1 VDPRAP
7 VLAGSGVAHQ
17 HLDDPQVALEAVEL
31 MALACERAAPP
42 SLLSRVEVVLVPRGT
57 WRYRDPGRILADR
70 FGADARTVVGEIGVL
85 QQTLV
90 TRACDAIARGDLDVA
105 LVVGGEAKYRDLRA
119 QITGTEAPETTQV
132 GVHPD
137 EVLAPDAEI
146 LPRAEITAGLTI
158 PAAQYATIETARR
171 AVRGE
176 TVDRHARGLAELWAE
191 FSAIAARNVDAWR
204 RDSVP
209 ADVLLHP
216 SPSNPM
222 YCAPYTKLHCSQ
234 WNVDQAS
241 AFLICSAETARRHLV
256 DEDTLVYPIA
266 AVESN
271 VMVPLA
277 RRAALHR
284 APAVAAGAD
293 ELVALTG
300 ADPRDADH
308 LDLYSCFP
316 SAVQVQADELGIELE
331 NGSDRALTVTGGMT
345 FAGGPLDNYSFQA
358 LAKMTEVLRAEPGTT
373 GLVTCI
379 SGMITKHGMML
390 WSTRPPAAGFRA
402 VDVSAATAA
411 ATAVLDLAP
420 DYDGT
425 ARIDGYTVV
434 HDRDGAPQRAI
445 VVATTPSGAR
455 CVAANPDVDVAREMV
470 AEEWV
475 GRDVRVRAS
484 TWH

>member
-1 VDPRAP
+1 
-7 VLAGSGVAHQ
+7 VLA
-17 HLDDPQVALEAVEL
+17 
-31 MALACERAAPP
+31 
-42 SLLSRVEVVLVPRGT
+42 PRGT
-57 WRYRDPGRILADR
+57 WRYADPGRILASR
-70 FGADARTVVGEIGVL
+70 FGAAARTVVGEIGVL

-90 TRACDAIARGDLDVA
+90 TRACEAIARGDLDVA

-119 QITGTEAPETTQV
+119 RITGTHAPETVQV
-132 GVHPD
+132 GVRPD
-137 EVLAPDAEI
+137 EVLTPDAEI
-146 LPRAEITAGLTI
+146 VPPAEIAAGLTI

-171 AVRGE
+171 AARGD
-176 TVDRHARGLAELWAE
+176 TVERHARRLAAMWAE
-191 FSAIAARNVDAWR
+191 FSEIAARNVDAWR
-204 RDSVP
+204 RDPVP
-209 ADVLLHP
+209 ADALLHP
-216 SPSNPM
+216 SRANPM

-241 AFLICSAETARRHLV
+241 AFLLCSADTARRHHV
-256 DEDTLVYPIA
+256 DEDELVHPIA

-271 VMVPLA
+271 AMVPLA

-300 ADPRDADH
+300 IHPRDADH

-316 SAVQVQADELGIELE
+316 SAVQVQVDELGI
-331 NGSDRALTVTGGMT
+331 GDDRALTVTGGMT
-345 FAGGPLDNYSFQA
+345 FAGGPLDNYNFQA
-358 LAKMTEVLRAEPGTT
+358 LAKMAEVLRAEPGTV

-390 WSTRPPAAGFRA
+390 WSTRPPVDGFHA

-411 ATAVLDLAP
+411 STAVLELAP
-420 DYDGT
+420 DHDGP

-445 VVATTPSGAR
+445 VVATTPGGTR
-455 CVAANPDVDVAREMV
+455 CVAANTDADVARDMV

-475 GRDVRVRAS
+475 GRDVEVRAAV
-484 TWH
+484 WH